1 MYRFVLPGILLLGL
15 WIVPTHLW
23 AQGQLSGF
31 VLEEDQKGKLNPL
44 PAANVYWLGTQQ
56 GTTTNA
62 NGYFELALI
71 PGIDRLV
78 ISYIGYDNDTLLIT
92 QAQEVKVILKNARN
106 LSVVEI
112 SGSRAS
118 TYISTI
124 NPIRTQVMT
133 EEELFKA
140 ACCNL
145 SESFETN
152 PAVDV
157 SYSDAVTGVKQ
168 IQMLGLSGSY
178 IQLQRENMP
187 DVRGLST
194 HYGLNFIP
202 GSWIESIQLTK
213 GVGSVVNGYE
223 SISGQLNVELK
234 KPDTGDYVF
243 ANGYLNQMGRSEGNW
258 YSRHRLNDKWTTA
271 FLLHGNLQQRKNDV
285 NQDGF
290 LDIPLGNQ
298 WNVLNRWRYDDGKGM
313 MVQLGV
319 QALQD
324 ERIGGQLSFDPE
336 NRVAGGAFGTRMQL
350 ARYVA
355 DAKVGYVFPK
365 ERYRS
370 IGLQVK
376 AIDHRS
382 NGYFGQRNYLGNQ
395 QSLYGNL
402 IYQDILF
409 TTDWKYRAG
418 ISWLYDDFD
427 ENFHQ
432 EANWQRTEK
441 VGGAFFEMTYSRLR
455 WSVIG
460 GLRYDQHNLFGG
472 ILSPR
477 LHAKYDLTENT
488 QLRASAGRGFRTA
501 NPLMENIGGLV
512 SNRQLQFVGVAGQYP
527 FMPEIAWNYGVNFT
541 HAFKWLRRDGQLALD
556 YYFTDFEQ
564 QLVADYDQSPQLLA
578 FYMLQGR
585 SFSHSFQAELNL
597 KPMRRTDL
605 RLAYRWLDVRTDYQ
619 SGLLS
624 RPLLSPHRWFVNA
637 AYKTR
642 NEWAFDFTAQW
653 LSSKRLPQTASNPE
667 AFRFPDYSPAY
678 VLMNAQ
684 ISKKLGQ
691 WDVYLGI
698 ENLGDFRQQQLVNS
712 ADNPNSP
719 YFDASLVWGPA
730 IERMVYVGFRWRIS
744 PPAID

>member
-1 MYRFVLPGILLLGL
+1 MYRFVLPGIMLLGL
-15 WIVPTHLW
+15 WLVPTHLW
-23 AQGQLSGF
+23 AQEKLSGF
-31 VLEEDQKGKLNPL
+31 VMEEDQKGKLNPL

-78 ISYIGYDNDTLLIT
+78 ISYIGYDNDTLLIS
-92 QAQEVKVILKNARN
+92 QSLEVKVILKNARN

-234 KPDTGDYVF
+234 KADTGDYVF

-258 YSRHRLNDKWTTA
+258 YSRHRLNNQWTTA
-271 FLLHGNLQQRKNDV
+271 FLLHGNIQQRKNDV
-285 NQDGF
+285 NKDGF

-298 WNVLNRWRYDDGKGM
+298 WNVLNRWRYDNGKGWM
-313 MVQLGV
+313 AQLGI

-324 ERIGGQLSFDPE
+324 DRVGGQLAFDPE
-336 NRVAGGAFGTRMQL
+336 NRSTNNAFGTRMQL

-355 DAKVGYVFPK
+355 DAKLGYVFPK

-370 IGLQVK
+370 IGLQLK

-382 NGYFGQRNYLGNQ
+382 TGYFGQRNYNGNQ

-418 ISWLYDDFD
+418 FSWLYDDFD

-432 EANWQRTEK
+432 EAIWQRTEK

-455 WSVIG
+455 WSIVG
-460 GLRYDQHNLFGG
+460 GLRYDYHNMFGG
-472 ILSPR
+472 IWSPR

-512 SNRQLQFVGVAGQYP
+512 SNRQLQFVGDAGKYP
-527 FMPEIAWNYGVNFT
+527 FAPEIAWNYGLNFT
-541 HAFKWLRRDGQLALD
+541 HAFKWWRRDGQLALD

-597 KPMRRTDL
+597 KPMRRTDV

-642 NEWAFDFTAQW
+642 NEWSFDFTAQW
-653 LSSKRLPQTASNPE
+653 LSSKRLPSTASNPE
-667 AFRFPDYSPAY
+667 AFRFPDYSPDY

-684 ISKKLGQ
+684 ISKKLGR
-691 WDVYLGI
+691 WDVYLGV
-698 ENLGDFRQQQLVNS
+698 ENLGDFRQERLVNS
-712 ADNPNSP
+712 SDNPALP

-730 IERMVYVGFRWRIS
+730 VERMVYLGFRWRIS
-744 PPAID
+744 PPTVD